1 MPARSLDQTRP
12 ALARALKSAAAAGPL
27 TQRDLAA
34 LLRDN
39 RDKWRLPAR
48 TGLRQ
53 FLEFSLARTD
63 LRRVE
68 LRSKDY
74 RPITRYVWGD
84 PSAFELALSIRGNA
98 YLSHGTAVFL
108 RGLSDEIPKV
118 VYVNSEQSAKPGPAG
133 ELTQAALD
141 RAFANQQ
148 RRSKLVFTYDDTRIM
163 VLSGKNTG
171 QLEVGALEGPAGERL
186 RVTKTERTL
195 IDIVVRPAY
204 AGGMTHVLQVFENAR
219 PRVSTNVLIA
229 TLRKLDYTYPYH
241 QAIGFLMER
250 AGYGNDALSRLEA
263 LGLRHDFYLVH
274 GMRETEFSRRWRLH
288 HPKGF

>member
-1 MPARSLDQTRP
+1 MAARSLDQTQ
-12 ALARALKSAAAAGPL
+12 AMLARALKSASDVGPL

-39 RDKWRLPAR
+39 REEWRLPAG

-53 FLEFSLARTD
+53 FLEFSLRHTS

-118 VYVNSEQSAKPGPAG
+118 VYVNSEQSAKPRPAG

-148 RRSKLVFTYDDTRIM
+148 RKSKLVFTHDDTRII

-171 QLEVGALEGPAGERL
+171 QLEVGTLEGPAGERL
-186 RVTKTERTL
+186 RVTKVERTL

-229 TLRKLDYTYPYH
+229 TLKKLDYTYPYH

-250 AGYGNDALSRLEA
+250 AGYGSDVLSRLEA

-288 HPKGF
+288 YPKGF